1 MASGY
6 RRIARVAK
14 AHGTKGEVVAVP
26 AGGLPPVLAEGLEV
40 CVVPPAL
47 KGPRWHVVED
57 VETESSGQLVS
68 LSGISDLGSARSLAG
83 TWLLAR
89 EADLP
94 RDLAA
99 HDAERL
105 EGREVEDERLG
116 SLGHITDVMFGPA
129 NDVWVVE
136 SDRGET
142 LIPVV
147 DACVLD
153 VPSAGPISVRVPRGL
168 APWDVGSD
176 LGASEGEGRCS

>member
-57 VETESSGQLVS
+57 VESEASGQLIA
-68 LSGISDLGSARSLAG
+68 LSGVTDLGSARELAG
-83 TWLLAR
+83 KWLLAR
-89 EADLP
+89 ESDLP

-116 SLGHITDVMFGPA
+116 SLGHITEVMFGPA

-147 DACVLD
+147 DAYVTD
-153 VPSAGPISVRVPRGL
+153 VPSSGPIPVSIPRGL
-168 APWDVGSD
+168 APWDDGSD
-176 LGASEGEGRCS
+176 LDTSEGEGLCS